1 MVDFIYD
8 TYAHGVIGNSSSFEV
23 EDSPS
28 EPGWAC
34 QRLVG
39 FSRFLESLSNNKKEA
54 VITTL
59 VYGYDSIGGRELWSI
74 LNHRSQVAHL
84 TKYRI
89 HDSRRPYSRRR

>member
-1 MVDFIYD
+1 MVYIN

-54 VITTL
+54 VITTI
-59 VYGYDSIGGRELWSI
+59 VYGHNSIG
-74 LNHRSQVAHL
+74 
-84 TKYRI
+84 RI
-89 HDSRRPYSRRR
+89 